1 MPQAG
6 SDAVFDFL
14 RVCRHGSR
22 LKFGVRPPSGSRAA
36 PERRLRALYTRI
48 QAASPPPTRD
58 GLDWWFGIRLNNGTE
73 NGQPLG
79 ATDGDHSWRG
89 QGVFH
94 VEDIPSLDQPD
105 PGTIVLD
112 RWLAV
117 PAAQASPTTFAF
129 TNKVDQVGFLSASY
143 PQPRVEDGAVTLVA
157 VDYYGVYDIRWSR
170 ELPLNSWVA
179 ISFDRFFPP
188 ERNSVEFLAPVG
200 DCDASG

>member
-6 SDAVFDFL
+6 GDAVFDFL
-14 RVCRHGSR
+14 RVCRHGFQ
-22 LKFGVRPPSGSRAA
+22 LKLGLVPPAPRPGA
-36 PERRLRALYTRI
+36 PGRQLRAVYQRI
-48 QAASPPPTRD
+48 QAASPPPARG
-58 GLDWWFGIRLNNGTE
+58 GLDWRFGIRVNDGTE
-73 NGQPLG
+73 NGRPLG
-79 ATDGDHSWRG
+79 ATDGDHSWKR
-89 QGVFH
+89 QGVLH

-129 TNKVDQVGFLSASY
+129 TNEVDQVGFVSASY
-143 PQPRVEDGAVTLVA
+143 PQPHVEDGDVTLVA

-170 ELPLNSWVA
+170 ELPPDSWVA

-188 ERNSVEFLAPVG
+188 ERRSVEFLAPVG

>member
-6 SDAVFDFL
+6 GDAVFDFL
-14 RVCRHGSR
+14 RVCRHGVR
-22 LKFGVRPPSGSRAA
+22 LELGLVPPAPRPGA
-36 PERRLRALYTRI
+36 PKQQLRAVYQRI
-48 QAASPPPTRD
+48 QAASPPPPRD
-58 GLDWWFGIRLNNGTE
+58 GLDWRFGICVNNGTE
-73 NGQPLG
+73 NGQPLE
-79 ATDGDHSWRG
+79 ATGGGHSWKR

-94 VEDIPSLDQPD
+94 VDDIPSLDQPD

-143 PQPRVEDGAVTLVA
+143 PQPHVEDGAVTPVA

-170 ELPLNSWVA
+170 ELPVNCWVA

-188 ERNSVEFLAPVG
+188 ERRSVEFLAPVG